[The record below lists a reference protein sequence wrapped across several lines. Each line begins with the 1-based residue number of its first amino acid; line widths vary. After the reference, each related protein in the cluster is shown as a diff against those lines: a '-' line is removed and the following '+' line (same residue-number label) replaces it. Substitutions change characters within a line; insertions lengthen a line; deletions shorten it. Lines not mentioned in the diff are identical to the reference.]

1 MKTRIVSLV
10 AVSLVATTSFAE
22 PKISKTTGEGPGVA
36 AGAVIGTIVG
46 GPVGF
51 VVGGG
56 LGGWLSNKLHRERKT
71 KEAYQVAYAE
81 SEAANERAIALVG
94 SLEEMLSSSESEN
107 EQMRLVMH
115 EREDGYRIAMQEALD
130 IEVYFRTGEST
141 LDERVVGRVERLGKL
156 MQEFDDFAIVVE
168 GHADPRGEE
177 AFNEQLSAER
187 AASVRAA
194 LIASGLPAD
203 RISTRAAGER
213 DSGATEGDLDAMALE
228 RRVDLSIV
236 QPLPRENR
244 VARQ

>member
-1 MKTRIVSLV
+1 MKTGILSLV
-10 AVSLVATTSFAE
+10 AVSLMANTALAD
-22 PKISKTTGEGPGVA
+22 PKISKSTGEGPGVA
-36 AGAVIGTIVG
+36 AGGVIGAALG
-46 GPVGF
+46 GPVGL
-51 VVGGG
+51 VIGGG
-56 LGGWLSNKLHRERKT
+56 LGGWISNKLHKERKV

-81 SEAANERAIALVG
+81 SEAANERATALVA

-115 EREDGYRIAMQEALD
+115 EREDNYRIAMQEALD
-130 IEVYFRTGEST
+130 IEVYFHTGEST

-156 MQEFDDFAIVVE
+156 MQEFDDFAIIVE

-177 AFNEQLSAER
+177 GFNEQLSAER
-187 AASVRAA
+187 AASVREA
-194 LIASGLPAD
+194 LIRSGLPAD